1 MEKDALVTS
10 RGRLAQIDSVRAT
23 YEVVRTLRNQF
34 GLGLRWIGGLFSLW
48 SFGSEYR
55 RFRRMNTGA
64 SFGLRGRDIRP
75 CLLDRTSQTPIEP
88 VYFVQDTWFAHRLSA
103 RRPARH
109 VDVGSSA
116 KTMALVAQFVPV
128 TMIDIRPV
136 PLSVPNYSFIK
147 GSILALPFEDG
158 TVESLSSLCV
168 IEHIGLGRYGDEMD
182 AWGSEKAWKEMLRVL
197 KPGGDFYVSVPVDAS
212 NRVYFNAHRAFT
224 RDYVMELSQG
234 LNLVHE
240 QYLYGTEIVPSFN
253 PSRGFGTGMFHFKK

>member
-1 MEKDALVTS
+1 MSLRQTL
-10 RGRLAQIDSVRAT
+10 GRIGWL
-23 YEVVRTLRNQF
+23 RTLRALGATLRSQY
-34 GLGLRWIGGLFSLW
+34 GLGLRWVGGMAQLVGFW
-48 SFGSEYR
+48 AEYR
-55 RFRRMNTGA
+55 RFRTMNRGGA
-64 SFGLRGRDIRP
+64 FALRGRDILP
-75 CLLDRTSQTPIEP
+75 CLSDRTEETPVEP
-88 VYFVQDTWFAHRLSA
+88 VYFVQDTWFAHRLAA
-103 RRPARH
+103 RAPARH

-136 PLSVPNYSFIK
+136 PLTVPNYSFTK

-197 KPGGDFYVSVPVDAS
+197 KRGGDFYVSVPVDAS

-224 RDYVMELSQG
+224 RDYVMHLSGGLELVQ
-234 LNLVHE
+234 E
-240 QYLYGTEIVPSFN
+240 QYLYGYDTVENYHPA
-253 PSRGFGTGMFHFKK
+253 RGFGTGMFHFRKP